1 MTGIINIITTGNDR
15 NTIEYIGKKLVEM
28 RLAACAQIVG
38 PIKSIYW
45 WKGRV
50 EEAEEWYCVM
60 KSTKNLYKKTEE
72 AITKL
77 HPYEL
82 PEIIAVGIEDALP
95 EYAQWVTDETESAA
109 QT

>member
-1 MTGIINIITTGNDR
+1 MTGIINIVTTGPDR
-15 NTIEYIGKKLVEM
+15 NTIEYIGRRLVEM

-38 PIKSIYW
+38 PIKSIYRW
-45 WKGRV
+45 EGKV
-50 EEAEEWYCVM
+50 AEAEEWDCVM
-60 KSTKNLYKKTEE
+60 KSTKNLYKKMEE

-82 PEIIAVGIEDALP
+82 PEIIATGIEDALP
-95 EYAQWVTDETESAA
+95 EYAQWVTDETEPAA

>member
-1 MTGIINIITTGNDR
+1 MTGIINIITTGNDK
-15 NTIEYIGKKLVEM
+15 NTMEHIGKKLVGM

-45 WKGRV
+45 WKGKV
-50 EEAEEWYCVM
+50 EEAEEWYCIM
-60 KSTKNLYKKTEE
+60 KSTKNLYKKIEE
-72 AITKL
+72 AIANL

-82 PEIIAVGIEDALP
+82 PEIIATGIEDALP
-95 EYAQWVTDETESAA
+95 EYAQWVMDETEPAA

>member
-1 MTGIINIITTGNDR
+1 MTGIMNIITTGNDK

-45 WKGRV
+45 WKGKM
-50 EEAEEWYCVM
+50 EEAEEWYCIV
-60 KSTKNLYKKTEE
+60 KSRKDLYKKIEE
-72 AITKL
+72 TIIKL

-82 PEIIAVGIEDALP
+82 PEIIAAGIEDALP
-95 EYAQWVTDETESAA
+95 EYVQWVMDETGPPP
-109 QT
+109 QP

>member
-1 MTGIINIITTGNDR
+1 MTGIINIVTTGTDR
-15 NTIEYIGKKLVEM
+15 NTIEYIGKRLVEM

-45 WKGRV
+45 WKGRM
-50 EEAEEWYCVM
+50 EEAEEWHCVM
-60 KSTKNLYKKTEE
+60 KSTKNLYKKMEE

-82 PEIIAVGIEDALP
+82 PEIIATGIEDALP
-95 EYAQWVTDETESAA
+95 EYAQWVMDETEPAA